1 MEGVDEWQTKNP
13 SHLFLAP
20 CTPGINM
27 EVGLDNWVDILV
39 IALYFVFVMLVGL
52 WVCPLQH
59 SVNVGHGALFTI
71 ICYSKYYRE
80 CMQTFVWLFVL
91 LTSNQKCLRENQQH
105 YYIFF
110 YIPWC
115 CYSFYT
121 YFSTVYVQ
129 KGEKYNQRLL
139 SSGPL
144 YDMVSCKFLDK
155 SCISYCYNTVLF
167 PSTFLLVDNTKW
179 PLCL

>member
-1 MEGVDEWQTKNP
+1 MEGVDEWQKKNP

-20 CTPGINM
+20 CTSGINM

-39 IALYFVFVMLVGL
+39 IALYFVFVLLVGL

-121 YFSTVYVQ
+121 YFLQSMCRKERNTT
-129 KGEKYNQRLL
+129 KGYFLAGR
-139 SSGPL
+139 SMTWFP
-144 YDMVSCKFLDK
+144 VSF
-155 SCISYCYNTVLF
+155 
-167 PSTFLLVDNTKW
+167 
-179 PLCL
+179 

>member
-1 MEGVDEWQTKNP
+1 MEGVDEWQKKNP

-20 CTPGINM
+20 CTSGINM

-155 SCISYCYNTVLF
+155 SYISYCSNTVLF
-167 PSTFLLVDNTKW
+167 SSTFLLVDNTKW

>member
-1 MEGVDEWQTKNP
+1 MEGVDEWQKKNP

-39 IALYFVFVMLVGL
+39 IALYFVFVLLVGL
-52 WVCPLQH
+52 WVCPLQQL
-59 SVNVGHGALFTI
+59 VNGGHGALFTI
-71 ICYSKYYRE
+71 IYYSKYYRE

>member
-1 MEGVDEWQTKNP
+1 MEGVDEWQKKNP

-59 SVNVGHGALFTI
+59 SVNGGHGALFI
-71 ICYSKYYRE
+71 FICYSKYYRE

-91 LTSNQKCLRENQQH
+91 LTSNQKCIRENQQH
-105 YYIFF
+105 YYFF
-110 YIPWC
+110 LYSVVLLFFLYIL
-115 CYSFYT
+115 
-121 YFSTVYVQ
+121 STVYVQ